1 MEGSE
6 PMGAWGS
13 GMTFCASPG
22 NACFLFAFVS
32 TITSELGLE
41 EMQLERVTANKQ
53 ITAILNLR
61 SIAKQYLICELRNF
75 PVREG
80 VRIHVARKQA
90 NEETHN
96 HRQNHAD
103 PAPWPPVHY
112 PARENG

>member
-13 GMTFCASPG
+13 GTTFGGSPG
-22 NACFLFAFVS
+22 NACFVFAFVS

-41 EMQLERVTANKQ
+41 EMQPERVTANKQ

-61 SIAKQYLICELRNF
+61 SIAKQHLICEPRNF

-80 VRIHVARKQA
+80 VKIHVARKQA
-90 NEETHN
+90 NE
-96 HRQNHAD
+96 AS
-103 PAPWPPVHY
+103 
-112 PARENG
+112 

>member
-1 MEGSE
+1 MWVWGPMGAWE

-13 GMTFCASPG
+13 GTTFGGSPG
-22 NACFLFAFVS
+22 SACFVFAFVS

-41 EMQLERVTANKQ
+41 EMQPERVTANKQ

-80 VRIHVARKQA
+80 KQMK
-90 NEETHN
+90 H
-96 HRQNHAD
+96 HDYQ
-103 PAPWPPVHY
+103 
-112 PARENG
+112 

>member
-13 GMTFCASPG
+13 GTTFCGSPG
-22 NACFLFAFVS
+22 NACFVFAFVS
-32 TITSELGLE
+32 TITSELGLG

-80 VRIHVARKQA
+80 VRIHVARRQA
-90 NEETHN
+90 NE
-96 HRQNHAD
+96 AS
-103 PAPWPPVHY
+103 
-112 PARENG
+112 

>member
-13 GMTFCASPG
+13 GTTFGGSPG
-22 NACFLFAFVS
+22 NACFVFAFVS

-41 EMQLERVTANKQ
+41 EMQPERVTANKQ

-75 PVREG
+75 PVGEG
-80 VRIHVARKQA
+80 VGIHVARKQA
-90 NEETHN
+90 NEATYN
-96 HRQNHAD
+96 SRQGYEE
-103 PAPWPPVHY
+103 PA
-112 PARENG
+112 A

>member
-13 GMTFCASPG
+13 GTTFGGSPG
-22 NACFLFAFVS
+22 NACFVFAFVS

-41 EMQLERVTANKQ
+41 EMQPERVTANKQ

-75 PVREG
+75 PVRECM
-80 VRIHVARKQA
+80 RTHVARRQA
-90 NEETHN
+90 NEVYVL
-96 HRQNHAD
+96 
-103 PAPWPPVHY
+103 PMKMFSSMLI
-112 PARENG
+112 GGL